1 MTFPKRLLVEGEE
14 LILDLRPHW
23 IALAGPAIAT
33 VGGMILAFFADSKIK
48 NNGGS
53 KAVWII
59 YLLVLLIYVV
69 PKTIKWGTEHF
80 VVTSDRLI
88 RRQGLVAKH
97 SMEIPLEHINDVR
110 FEQNVLE
117 RIIGAGTLVVQ
128 SASEQGRESFDDI
141 RHPEEVQKTIYR
153 TGEQNK
159 QRMYQGGGGQTASA
173 PSTTTELQRL
183 AELRDRG
190 VLTQE
195 EFEAQKAKI
204 LGT

>member
-1 MTFPKRLLVEGEE
+1 MAFPKRLLVEGEE

-33 VGGMILAFFADSKIK
+33 VGGIVLAFFADSKIK
-48 NNGGS
+48 NSGES

-69 PKTIKWGTEHF
+69 PKVIKWATEHF

-128 SASEQGRESFDDI
+128 SASEQGRESFDNI

-153 TGEQNK
+153 TGEENK
-159 QRMYQGGGGQTASA
+159 QRMYQGGGQGASA

>member
-1 MTFPKRLLVEGEE
+1 M
-14 LILDLRPHW
+14 
-23 IALAGPAIAT
+23 
-33 VGGMILAFFADSKIK
+33 
-48 NNGGS
+48 
-53 KAVWII
+53 
-59 YLLVLLIYVV
+59 
-69 PKTIKWGTEHF
+69 
-80 VVTSDRLI
+80 
-88 RRQGLVAKH
+88 
-97 SMEIPLEHINDVR
+97 R

>member
-1 MTFPKRLLVEGEE
+1 
-14 LILDLRPHW
+14 
-23 IALAGPAIAT
+23 
-33 VGGMILAFFADSKIK
+33 MILAFFADSKIK

-59 YLLVLLIYVV
+59 YLLVVLIYVV
-69 PKTIKWGTEHF
+69 PKTIRWATEHF

-159 QRMYQGGGGQTASA
+159 QRMYQGGGQGPSA
-173 PSTTTELQRL
+173 PSATTELQRL